1 MKNKQIKVKKTIDI
15 YIDLRNFKLIYVNNA
30 GIL

>member
-1 MKNKQIKVKKTIDI
+1 MKNKQIKVKKTRDI
-15 YIDLRNFKLIYVNNA
+15 YIDLRNIKLIYVNNA

>member
-15 YIDLRNFKLIYVNNA
+15 YIDLRNTKLIYVNNA